1 MAKYAPALND
11 KKFMGLFNTYD
22 AGTQQKLYT
31 TINTTLGLGVK
42 EEQKGSAL
50 ADTGLPVFDFGDAA
64 VVAQDTV
71 IEPVVKN
78 ISKSVDLILGN
89 IEKTNLKKK
98 KEDTLEK
105 IRELRDE

>member
-11 KKFMGLFNTYD
+11 KKFMNLFNTYD
-22 AGTQQKLYT
+22 AGTKQRLYT
-31 TINTTLGLGVK
+31 TINASLGLGVK

-50 ADTGLPVFDFGDAA
+50 ADTGLPVFDFIETAEA
-64 VVAQDTV
+64 AQDTI

-78 ISKSVDLILGN
+78 ISKAVDLILGN
-89 IEKTNLKKK
+89 IETTNLKKK